1 MKDRILRAAAKAK
14 RIEAM
19 KFTEK
24 ELRGLTKSEKVF
36 VRENNYSVCLNQ
48 NGIKLYMF
56 VAKQLNGRKSLYAI
70 TKKQSINPNGHDIS
84 NEAYNYEC
92 WLLFDKK
99 RNGFSKFYYERRF
112 CKVGKSEII
121 IHA

>member
-1 MKDRILRAAAKAK
+1 MQDRILKASNKAK
-14 RIEAM
+14 KIEAM

-24 ELRGLTKSEKVF
+24 ELRGLTKAEKDF
-36 VRENNYSVCLNQ
+36 VKENDYKVCLNQ
-48 NGIKLYMF
+48 DGIKLYMF
-56 VAKQLNGRKSLYAI
+56 VAKQLNGRKALYDI

-99 RNGFSKFYYERRF
+99 RNGFSKLYYERRF